1 MAALAIWKE
10 TSQMIK
16 CVPICVVALLAVPT
30 GARAQVCAASPATVQ
45 ILGSAGPRLDSER
58 ASASY
63 LLWIDGQARM
73 LVDAGGGAYLR
84 FAQSGARLSD
94 LWLLAVSHLHPDHIS
109 GLPALLWLSE
119 QTRQEPLPVAGPSGN
134 DVMPA
139 FPTLLSRLFDQND
152 GAFQILGGT
161 VGSGGRGVPLD
172 VTVVDAASVEALT
185 VLDRPAMTVTAL
197 GIPHGNI
204 PALAYRV
211 QVGDVSIV
219 FSSDQN
225 GTSPAFIEFARDA
238 DVLVMH
244 LAIAAGATSALHAAP
259 AVVGRVA
266 RDAGV
271 GRLILSHIG
280 LFDLESAVA
289 EVNASYTGPLIVG
302 ADLQCTPVE

>member
-1 MAALAIWKE
+1 
-10 TSQMIK
+10 MIK
-16 CVPICVVALLAVPT
+16 FATICVVALLAIPAS
-30 GARAQVCAASPATVQ
+30 ARAQVCAVSPVTVQ
-45 ILGSAGPRLDSER
+45 ILGSAGPRLDNER

-119 QTRQEPLPVAGPSGN
+119 QTREEPLPAAGPSGN

-139 FPTLLSRLFDQND
+139 FPTFLNRLFDQND

-172 VTVVDAASVEALT
+172 VTVVDVASVEALT
-185 VLDRPAMTVTAL
+185 VLDQPEMTVTAL

-219 FSSDQN
+219 FSTDQN

-289 EVNASYTGPLIVG
+289 EVKTFYAGPLTVG